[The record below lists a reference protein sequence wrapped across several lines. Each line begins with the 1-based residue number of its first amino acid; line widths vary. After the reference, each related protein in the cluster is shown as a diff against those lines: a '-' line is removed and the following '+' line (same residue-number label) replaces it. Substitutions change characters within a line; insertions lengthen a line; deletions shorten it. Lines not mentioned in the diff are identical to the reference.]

1 MDTNNKVKITATIE
15 RSSKD
20 KLTELMDI
28 NKKLT
33 TKGIALDSIINYFYY
48 CVKAMNEKVNG
59 NDYRDL
65 NKTAAKEIKP
75 YAQIFIESTK

>member
-28 NKKLT
+28 NKNLT
-33 TKGIALDSIINYFYY
+33 TQGIALDSIINYFYY
-48 CVKAMNEKVNG
+48 CIKAINAENNG
-59 NDYRDL
+59 KDNRDL
-65 NKTAAKEIKP
+65 NKTAAKEIIP
-75 YAQIFIESTK
+75 FTQIFIESTK